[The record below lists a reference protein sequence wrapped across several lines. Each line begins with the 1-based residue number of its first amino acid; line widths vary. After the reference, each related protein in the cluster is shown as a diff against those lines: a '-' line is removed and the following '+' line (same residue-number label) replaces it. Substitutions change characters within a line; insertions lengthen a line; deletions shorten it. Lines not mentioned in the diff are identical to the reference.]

1 MNVLKTMRNMSSLKI
16 LLWIIV
22 ISFVAAMFTVWG
34 GGGGSSSGTG
44 RTWLGEEY
52 AVKVGSR
59 TLPPAVFRLQYRF
72 YVERIKQMLGDSYR
86 EDFTRG
92 ASKTVADG
100 MVTQLILADMAKDY
114 GLMVSDQE
122 LAAGIQRIYGFKDPK
137 TEYPA
142 LISRMGVTAEE
153 FQTLLRYE
161 LLSQKLSDLLSDSVY
176 LSDAEL
182 KRLYTEE
189 NEGAKAMVAVVS
201 SRNLLA
207 KVGPI
212 SDGEAQARYE
222 RDRASFQIPEK
233 RAAEFITVSL
243 NAIRST
249 MKVDDAQVKAY
260 YDAHKAEFS
269 TPSTERR
276 ASHILIKVDE
286 KAPASEVEAARKKA
300 QDIYA
305 KAKAGADFAALA
317 KEFSQ
322 DGSAS
327 NGGDLGWFS
336 RERMVKPFSDAVFDQ
351 AKAVGEVVGPIQSQF
366 GFHVIKLTGIGGE
379 IKPFDEVKAQVRQ
392 TILFKDPTFT
402 DKLNKTLTE
411 AEQAITAAKD
421 DASLKAAATKYGLSI
436 TPLTQPISKDDPI
449 PGIGRDK
456 AIQDAVAKA
465 AQGQWSEALK
475 TRDGIVRFK
484 VTSVIAAHPAKFD
497 EVKNQIV
504 KDLRDEKALAMAHV
518 QAQALAASA
527 KDAASLESEA
537 KKAGYAVQQSDFLK
551 ASDPIPSAGKAPEV
565 NKALLAAKAGT
576 LVGPIQAP
584 NAWVVAFVTEHKTA
598 DMQKFAQEKD
608 SFARTQRQK
617 SSQDVMDDYVAR
629 RRAALEKDNK
639 ISLNQDLMK
648 QMDPASGRQE
658 G

>member
-34 GGGGSSSGTG
+34 GGGSSSREG
-44 RTWLGEEY
+44 RSWLGQEY
-52 AVKVGSR
+52 AVKVGHR

-100 MVTQLILADMAKDY
+100 MVRELILADMAKDY
-114 GLMVSDQE
+114 GLMVSDKE
-122 LAAGIQRIYGFKDPK
+122 LAAGIQRIYNFKDPK

-142 LISRMGVTAEE
+142 LISRMGVTADE

-161 LLSQKLSDLLSDSVY
+161 LLNEKLSDLLADSVY

-201 SRNLLA
+201 SRTLVG

-212 SDGEAQARYE
+212 TDGEVQARYE
-222 RDRASFQIPEK
+222 RDKASFQVPEK
-233 RAAEFITVSL
+233 RTMEYIAVSQG
-243 NAIRST
+243 AIRNN

-260 YDAHKAEFS
+260 YEAHKAEFS

-276 ASHILIKVDE
+276 ASHILIKVDP
-286 KAPASEVEAARKKA
+286 KASASEVEAARKKA
-300 QDIYA
+300 EEIYA

-327 NGGDLGWFS
+327 QGGDLGWFS

-351 AKAVGEVVGPIQSQF
+351 AKAVGEIVGPVQSQF

-379 IKPFDEVKAQVRQ
+379 MRPFDDVKAQVRQ
-392 TILFKDPTFT
+392 AILFKDPSFT
-402 DKLNKTLTE
+402 DKMNKTYDE
-411 AEQAITAAKD
+411 AKKAVEAAKD
-421 DASLKAAATKYGLSI
+421 ETALKAAATKYGLTI
-436 TPLTQPISKDDPI
+436 TPITQPFSKDDSLPVV
-449 PGIGRDK
+449 GKDK
-456 AIQDAVAKA
+456 TFQDAVAKA
-465 AQGQWSEALK
+465 PQGQWSESLK
-475 TRDGIVRFK
+475 TRDGIMRFK
-484 VTSVIAAHPAKFD
+484 ITSVVAAHPAKL
-497 EVKNQIV
+497 EEAKAQITQN
-504 KDLRDEKALAMAHV
+504 LRDEKALAMARV

-537 KKAGYAVQQSDFLK
+537 KKAGYAVQQTDFLK
-551 ASDPIPSAGKAPEV
+551 ATDPIPTAGKAPEV
-565 NKALLAAKAGT
+565 NKALLAAKPNT

-584 NAWVVAFVTEHKTA
+584 NAWVVAFVTEHRAA
-598 DMQKFAQEKD
+598 DMQKFAKEKD

-617 SSQDVMDDYVAR
+617 SSDQVMDDYVAR
-629 RRAALEKDNK
+629 RRAALEKENK

-648 QMDPASGRQE
+648 QMEPGSGGQE